1 MKIGSRVGCGTEF
14 WYSGAFKLGV
24 VVNAGFEE
32 REQLAEAIG
41 QDTLEVWRYRR
52 HQCLV
57 ELSEDNPAEFLRFCL
72 SVLPSSVELDLEG
85 GVHANG

>member
-1 MKIGSRVGCGTEF
+1 MPD
-14 WYSGAFKLGV
+14 
-24 VVNAGFEE
+24 FEDRE
-32 REQLAEAIG
+32 RLADAIG
-41 QDTLEVWRYRR
+41 RDTLEAWQNRGAR
-52 HQCLV
+52 CLE